1 MAHEPGSHQDRRLL
15 SAPDRAAPRRA
26 WPLRQPLRSRNP
38 TCRRRVVHGR
48 PGLSIAHPT
57 AWSDP
62 WIALPAAAQG
72 RAQAG
77 AMSRGGRL
85 RRMRRHAAG
94 LAHVSPVG
102 GRGAERGEPGVRV
115 HSEGLCA
122 RLSVASGELSG
133 GILRQRGPFAVARGG
148 YALERSGARNPVA
161 APLLHDLAP
170 RCRMAHARTMKLL
183 VLGNTG
189 QLGAE
194 LLAQAPALRVEAT
207 GLGREDLDVT
217 EPGAVDSVLDSIAP
231 DVVINA
237 TAYHVLPD
245 CDRFPERAFATN
257 AIAVKAMAEACH
269 GRDVEFVTYSTD
281 YVFDGL
287 KGSPYFEVDAPN
299 PLQTYGVSKYAGE
312 LLARLGHPDTI
323 VIRTCGL
330 YGGETGSRSKRGN
343 FVLSVLR
350 ESESESQLEVSS
362 EQIVNPTYA
371 GDLAAATL
379 ALLAA
384 RPVC

>member
-1 MAHEPGSHQDRRLL
+1 
-15 SAPDRAAPRRA
+15 
-26 WPLRQPLRSRNP
+26 
-38 TCRRRVVHGR
+38 
-48 PGLSIAHPT
+48 
-57 AWSDP
+57 
-62 WIALPAAAQG
+62 
-72 RAQAG
+72 
-77 AMSRGGRL
+77 
-85 RRMRRHAAG
+85 
-94 LAHVSPVG
+94 
-102 GRGAERGEPGVRV
+102 
-115 HSEGLCA
+115 
-122 RLSVASGELSG
+122 
-133 GILRQRGPFAVARGG
+133 
-148 YALERSGARNPVA
+148 
-161 APLLHDLAP
+161 
-170 RCRMAHARTMKLL
+170 MKLL

-189 QLGAE
+189 QPDLN
-194 LLAQAPALRVEAT
+194 LPFRFQ
-207 GLGREDLDVT
+207 EDLDVT
-217 EPGAVDSVLDSIAP
+217 EPGAVDSVLDTIAP

-384 RPVC
+384 RPEGGLYHLAAEGRCAWSEFAEAIMELTGRPMKILPVDRGSRSGSMRRPPFSALGNRRARAAGVTLPDWKDGLTRYLERLSVAARR

>member
-62 WIALPAAAQG
+62 WIALPAATQG

-77 AMSRGGRL
+77 AMSRGGGL

-122 RLSVASGELSG
+122 RLSVAPGELSG

-189 QLGAE
+189 QLGA
-194 LLAQAPALRVEAT
+194 
-207 GLGREDLDVT
+207 
-217 EPGAVDSVLDSIAP
+217 
-231 DVVINA
+231 
-237 TAYHVLPD
+237 
-245 CDRFPERAFATN
+245 
-257 AIAVKAMAEACH
+257 
-269 GRDVEFVTYSTD
+269 
-281 YVFDGL
+281 
-287 KGSPYFEVDAPN
+287 
-299 PLQTYGVSKYAGE
+299 SKYAGE
-312 LLARLGHPDTI
+312 LLARLGQPDTI
-323 VIRTCGL
+323 VIHTCGL

-384 RPVC
+384 RPEGGLYHLAAEGRCAWSEFAE